1 MMPRRLRMS
10 GWSLRS
16 IASMRPASATRGAAT
31 RCVRRNSSISP
42 AVSTSL
48 RKLT

>member
-1 MMPRRLRMS
+1 MP
-10 GWSLRS
+10 
-16 IASMRPASATRGAAT
+16 PAAATRGAAT
-31 RCVRRNSSISP
+31 RCVRRSSAISA